1 MLRFLFEAAIKH
13 DFPAHAIAL
22 DESISILADELAF
35 HRKFDALHAFA
46 LVVEESQNMSKN
58 LAIRVDANGVLLGK
72 NTSQVLLL
80 QLVQESHGGFLWNLA
95 FQDDVFFAGGKPLK
109 NLLLVQAKVF

>member
-13 DFPAHAIAL
+13 DFTAHAVAF

-35 HRKFDALHAFA
+35 HGKFNALHASA
-46 LVVEESQNMSKN
+46 LVVEESQNMSQN
-58 LAIRVDANGVLLGK
+58 FAIRVDANGVLLGK

-80 QLVQESHGGFLWNLA
+80 HLVQKSHGGFLWNLA
-95 FQDDVFFAGGKPLK
+95 FQNDVFFAGGKFLK
-109 NLLLVQAKVF
+109 DLLLVQAQVF